1 VLVLAESGRQA
12 ASGEIDELVVRSSF
26 LSPGYW
32 RRPELTAAAF
42 EERPDEP
49 GVRRY
54 RTGDLGRMAP
64 DGCIEYLGRRDAQ
77 VKVRGERV
85 EIEAVESALVA
96 SGLVREAAATTRAGG
111 GGEPS
116 LVAFVV
122 PDTGV
127 EPAPGELRRRLAA
140 SLPPAS
146 VPSQFRFV
154 AGLPLTEHGKLD
166 RAALGTLDGRPVRA
180 GPAPV
185 EARDPLEQQLVE
197 LWRETLGVERIG
209 VHDEFL
215 ALGGDSLAAA
225 TLLARLEQL
234 YDLELPGSLLAAN
247 GTIDALAAAIGTLAA
262 PASSSWRRSARREV
276 TECRS
281 SSHTAIPSAAAST
294 AASLPRPLCGSA
306 RSTASRRRCPS
317 SACPASRSSR
327 SVVSR
332 RSSGRFRP
340 ART

>member
-154 AGLPLTEHGKLD
+154 AGLPPDGA
-166 RAALGTLDGRPVRA
+166 RQARSRGTRDAGRPSRARGA
-180 GPAPV
+180 GPG
-185 EARDPLEQQLVE
+185 R
-197 LWRETLGVERIG
+197 
-209 VHDEFL
+209 
-215 ALGGDSLAAA
+215 
-225 TLLARLEQL
+225 
-234 YDLELPGSLLAAN
+234 GS
-247 GTIDALAAAIGTLAA
+247 
-262 PASSSWRRSARREV
+262 RSAR
-276 TECRS
+276 
-281 SSHTAIPSAAAST
+281 AAARR
-294 AASLPRPLCGSA
+294 ALAGDA
-306 RSTASRRRCPS
+306 RRR
-317 SACPASRSSR
+317 AD
-327 SVVSR
+327 R
-332 RSSGRFRP
+332 R
-340 ART
+340 A